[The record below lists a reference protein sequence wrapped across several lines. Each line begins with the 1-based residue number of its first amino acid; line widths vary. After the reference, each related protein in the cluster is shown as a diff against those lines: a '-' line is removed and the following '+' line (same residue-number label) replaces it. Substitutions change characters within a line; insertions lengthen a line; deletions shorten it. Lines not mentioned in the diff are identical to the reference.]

1 MGMPRGPA
9 APRRGVTWE
18 EFLDLDEDD
27 PRELVDGELVEIDV
41 PGRAHEWAVSELA
54 GTLREWARAR
64 RAGIVLASGFKVRI
78 RHDRGVMPDVQLFR
92 TGGRPIPERGL
103 DAGAP
108 DLAVEVVSPASRG
121 FDRVRKL
128 EWYASI
134 GTPEY
139 WLVDPERRTLDRFLL
154 APSTRLEL
162 AESLAGD
169 VVFRPT
175 TLEGFALDLAT
186 LWSLPDWFR

>member
-1 MGMPRGPA
+1 MGTPRRPA

-41 PGRAHEWAVSELA
+41 PGLPHEWVVTQLTSALNAWALA
-54 GTLREWARAR
+54 NH
-64 RAGIVLASGFKVRI
+64 AGIVVPSGFKVKI

-92 TGGRPIPERGL
+92 TGGRPIPEKGL

-108 DLAVEVVSPASRG
+108 DLAVEVVSPTSRG
-121 FDRVRKL
+121 FDRMRKL
-128 EWYASI
+128 AWYASI

-139 WLVDPERRTLDRFLL
+139 CLVDPERRTLDRFVL
-154 APSTRLEL
+154 APSGRLEL